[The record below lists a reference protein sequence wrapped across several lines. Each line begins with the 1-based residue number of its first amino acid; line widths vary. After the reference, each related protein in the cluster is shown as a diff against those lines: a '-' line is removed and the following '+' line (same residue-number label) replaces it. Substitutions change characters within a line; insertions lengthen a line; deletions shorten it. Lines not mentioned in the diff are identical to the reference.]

1 MGTSHQIEVDLL
13 TEMLA
18 GSPSD
23 MISSGTTRTMFLL
36 FVLNYARHAA
46 PKDRLKKELMTEVVN
61 AGDTEGEHKHM
72 CHVDLLS
79 TSDIAYAMWQYVNS
93 YDDWVRKLKD
103 GQRRFKHDTKWSSDR
118 TGAKMVEGLKYYQDM
133 VRWCRSLKKLWYDE
147 DASDEHKGEYEEMR
161 VACNIKAKEMG
172 FILSKSAMTLKKD
185 QDYEEEEVE
194 LATFDFGEMNEVRGD
209 CY

>member
-1 MGTSHQIEVDLL
+1 MGTTRQIEPDLL

-18 GSPSD
+18 SSPLE
-23 MISSGTTRTMFLL
+23 MIGSGTTRDMFLL

-46 PKDRLKKELMTEVVN
+46 PKDRLRKELKAEVIK
-61 AGDTEGEHKHM
+61 AGDAEGEHKHM

-93 YDDWVRKLKD
+93 FDDWVRKLKD
-103 GQRRFKHDTKWSSDR
+103 GQRRFRHDTKWSSDR
-118 TGAKMVEGLKYYQDM
+118 TGAKMVEGLKFYQD
-133 VRWCRSLKKLWYDE
+133 VVKWCRALKNLWYDKDSSE
-147 DASDEHKGEYEEMR
+147 EQQAEYEGLR
-161 VACNIKAKEMG
+161 VACNMKAKEMG

-194 LATFDFGEMNEVRGD
+194 LATFDFGEMEEVRGD